1 MKSKNLLLLILFP
14 ILMPACSSKK
24 NKAVANITK
33 VGNSPLEQLS
43 ASLDRKNALSLQE
56 VKDAKH
62 ALLVLETDKP
72 ALSALDKDL
81 VLTIQ
86 TKIADLLSLQEQT
99 VVDES
104 EKFLSEGKLMASF
117 YGLKGDSISLH
128 FTADNNI
135 NKISLVE
142 ERSGR
147 VITQSKNKEFNYTF
161 TVQRS
166 NAFSVIVESITPV
179 YYDLVVNRK
188 PRDLASKFTVCELIR
203 DSIPLS
209 SKTPKS
215 ITAKRLVYKSVFNEP
230 KKFVVAASSSFS
242 GESKIYAPIDVPQKT
257 IEFLYKLTISGDNT
271 ENGNTGGL
279 FEEVDKTYHEYKLF
293 GKTIWESSGTS
304 TSLTREILNA
314 LTKPDIDEK
323 YTLNVF
329 FFDKEKEIKKFLNYS
344 GDDYRSAFAYDLK
357 NSALSTESR
366 NGLIKKPASGYSYIG
381 LQTNSTFTST
391 YVWLDVVALY
401 EETYF
406 YEIKTSLKIH

>member
-1 MKSKNLLLLILFP
+1 MKPINLLLLFSLTILV
-14 ILMPACSSKK
+14 LSCSSKK
-24 NKAVANITK
+24 NKPSTAVTK
-33 VGNSPLEQLS
+33 SGNSPLEKLS
-43 ASLDRKNALSLQE
+43 VSLDRENVHSLQQ

-72 ALSALDKDL
+72 AQSAIEKDL

-86 TKIADLLSLQEQT
+86 GKIADLLSLQEET
-99 VVDES
+99 IVNES
-104 EKFLSEGKLMASF
+104 EKFLTEGKVMASF
-117 YGLKGDSISLH
+117 YGLKGDSISMH
-128 FTADNNI
+128 FTADNNV
-135 NKISLVE
+135 NKIYLVE

-147 VITQSKNKEFNYTF
+147 VLTQSKNKAFSYTF
-161 TVQRS
+161 AVQRS
-166 NAFSVIVESITPV
+166 NAFSIVIESSTPV

-188 PRDLASKFTVCELIR
+188 PRDLASKYTMCELIR
-203 DSIPLS
+203 DSIPLG

-215 ITAKRLVYKSVFNEP
+215 ITGKRLVYKSVFNEP

-257 IEFLYKLTISGDNT
+257 IEFLYKLTITGDNT
-271 ENGNTGGL
+271 ENANTGGL
-279 FEEVDKTYHEYKLF
+279 FEEVDKTYQEYKLF

-344 GDDYRSAFAYDLK
+344 GEDYRSAFAYDLK

-391 YVWLDVVALY
+391 YAWLDVVALY
-401 EETYF
+401 EETYY